1 MRGTKNE
8 INTLSCIQYI
18 LTTSSIIF
26 LTVSQGKAKSIL
38 DESERDFHLGTLNPI
53 FPLKSNAS
61 AFFEAGDES
70 WDKIVNGMIWTEG
83 PAWWNEKLVF
93 SDVRLGKIFSWDPE
107 TKKTGVVLENA
118 GNDNAKTS
126 TWLEPFSNGLLF
138 NPNNQE
144 LYICEHGNRGI
155 KALNSNDQLRQ
166 ITKSDWILNS
176 PNDLAL
182 QKSTG
187 DIFFT
192 DPFFGK
198 MTFNA
203 NFERGNLDQIPDLA
217 EPGYSGIYRI
227 RTGAGDRSS
236 LDLIDKLEQPNGIGV
251 TSENKLIVSRTNE
264 TEWIWYQWDIHHDG
278 SFGERSI
285 LLNLTA
291 KLSGDGLPDGLD
303 IDERDNVWASAPGG
317 LIIFR

>member
-1 MRGTKNE
+1 MGN
-8 INTLSCIQYI
+8 
-18 LTTSSIIF
+18 
-26 LTVSQGKAKSIL
+26 
-38 DESERDFHLGTLNPI
+38 
-53 FPLKSNAS
+53 
-61 AFFEAGDES
+61 
-70 WDKIVNGMIWTEG
+70 
-83 PAWWNEKLVF
+83 
-93 SDVRLGKIFSWDPE
+93 IFSWDPE

-138 NPNNQE
+138 NPINQE

-203 NFERGNLDQIPDLA
+203 NFERGNLDQIPNLA

-227 RTGAGDRSS
+227 RDIGPYFSHILMGH
-236 LDLIDKLEQPNGIGV
+236 KLWLYRTLLCVESNHKEQEQV
-251 TSENKLIVSRTNE
+251 TKV
-264 TEWIWYQWDIHHDG
+264 
-278 SFGERSI
+278 
-285 LLNLTA
+285 
-291 KLSGDGLPDGLD
+291 
-303 IDERDNVWASAPGG
+303 V
-317 LIIFR
+317 